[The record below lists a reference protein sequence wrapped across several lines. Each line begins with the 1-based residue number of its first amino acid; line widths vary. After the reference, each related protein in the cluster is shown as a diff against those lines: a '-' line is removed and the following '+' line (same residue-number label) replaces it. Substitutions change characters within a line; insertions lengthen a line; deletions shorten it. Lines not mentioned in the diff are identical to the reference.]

1 VIDRYTQIVLTV
13 IALALVALVIQ
24 PYTLSK
30 PAFVEGGVVDV
41 RIRGVD

>member
-30 PAFVEGGVVDV
+30 PAFA
-41 RIRGVD
+41 